1 MSEESI
7 CIRIKRKNQ
16 TFFITTTKS
25 NTISFVKSQ
34 ISEAISCVSESED
47 TVIPEKM
54 RLFSKKNGS
63 QFLLDVATV
72 GDHDSIKDDSEL
84 YLVFREEG
92 DSWEAIEMDE

>member
-1 MSEESI
+1 
-7 CIRIKRKNQ
+7 
-16 TFFITTTKS
+16 
-25 NTISFVKSQ
+25 
-34 ISEAISCVSESED
+34 
-47 TVIPEKM
+47 M